1 MRFLKNNYIFFI
13 KNAMILYFYRQ
24 RCFVLFVCMLYFNVC
39 INLIVNIYFIY
50 KKKCITIVLNESTI
64 IQFSYVSI
72 MNNNNNFMNTLFFNC
87 SKKEKKIVFL
97 WISGIRKTK
106 LNFMF
111 FFIIRYPSAN
121 TLEV

>member
-87 SKKEKKIVFL
+87 SKKEKKNCI
-97 WISGIRKTK
+97 
-106 LNFMF
+106 FMD
-111 FFIIRYPSAN
+111 IGH
-121 TLEV
+121 